1 MLRDLTLRAVYDTS
15 GNNISKELIIP
26 LLSHATIYN
35 RGVGYFTSNW
45 ISLNLQG
52 ILAFIENGGKA
63 KIVTSPYLEDE
74 DIDSIYQGEIAK
86 QNHTLHRVLSNEVK
100 RMREHLDYEKKT
112 LLAWLV
118 ADELLTFKIAIPQ
131 NNTGIFHDKYAIFC
145 DANGDKVVLHG
156 SLNDSLKGFTLN
168 GEGVSVF
175 KSWEPGLSD
184 YITFHEEKFEQLM
197 KKDNNFYK
205 IYDVPE
211 TIKQNLIELKGP
223 KELRPYKNTL
233 PVIKEGPRIPDNYK
247 LYGYQQQAIT
257 AWLQNDYKGFLSMAT
272 GTGKTVT
279 SLAASVEMYTKRK
292 RIINVVSVPFMH
304 LVEQWNKE
312 AIDFGFY
319 TLCCLSTNRGWK
331 LKMRSLIDDYNYG
344 DLSHLTFIVT
354 HTSNADEEGFLAQ
367 LARIKHQKD
376 ILFIADEVH
385 YLGAEKL
392 SKSLMESVEMRL
404 GLSATPE
411 RWMDEEGTKKL
422 KEYFKKEVFT
432 FPIEEAI
439 AQGFLTP
446 YTYIP
451 KVVYLTEDEQNE
463 YTALSKQ
470 IAGLMN
476 DPNADVEW
484 LRFKR
489 NNLVHKSYQKRAEFY
504 RDLQQQIQIEGKS
517 NFAHTI
523 VYCPEGIHR
532 EVLTDIAQFQIA
544 IQEIIGETKVTE
556 RHKILKAFE
565 DQRIQLLVAMKCLD
579 EGVNIP
585 ATKRAFFLANTSN
598 PRQFIQ
604 RRGRILRRAP
614 GKERAV
620 IHDYLVFP
628 YKVRDLESDKVLV
641 KKELARFM
649 EFQFCADNTR
659 ECIEYI
665 RPYLEEYGLSHLIY
679 LSREELYGTLGG
691 QYE

>member
-1 MLRDLTLRAVYDTS
+1 MLRDLTLKAVYDTS
-15 GNNISKELIIP
+15 GNNISEELIIP
-26 LLSHATIYN
+26 LLSNAMVYN

-52 ILAFIENGGKA
+52 ILTFIKNGGKA
-63 KIVTSPYLEDE
+63 RIVTSPFLEDQ
-74 DIDSIYQGEIAK
+74 DIDAIYRGEIAK
-86 QNHTLHRVLSNEVK
+86 QNYTLYRVLSNEVK
-100 RMREHLDYEKKT
+100 RMREQMDYEQKT
-112 LLAWLV
+112 LLAWLI
-118 ADELLTFKIAIPQ
+118 ADGLLTFKIAIPQ
-131 NNTGIFHDKYAIFC
+131 NNKGAFHDKYAIFC
-145 DANGDKVVLHG
+145 DENGDKVVLHG

-184 YITFHEEKFEQLM
+184 YITFHEKKFEQLIEN
-197 KKDNNFYK
+197 DNDFYK
-205 IYDVPE
+205 IYDIPE
-211 TIKQNLIELKGP
+211 SVKQDLINL
-223 KELRPYKNTL
+223 KEEKVLRPYINTS
-233 PVIKEGPRIPDNYK
+233 IIEQSPRIPETYT
-247 LYGYQQQAIT
+247 LYGYQQQAID

-279 SLAASVEMYTKRK
+279 ALATSVEIYKKRK
-292 RIINVVSVPFMH
+292 RIINVISVPFMH
-304 LVEQWNKE
+304 LVEQWNEE
-312 AIDFGFY
+312 AKDFGFV

-367 LARIKHQKD
+367 LARVKRQED

-385 YLGAEKL
+385 YLGSQTL
-392 SKSLMESVEMRL
+392 SKSLVASIEMRL

-411 RWMDEEGTKKL
+411 RWMDKLGTKRL
-422 KEYFKKEVFT
+422 TDYFVKEIFT

-446 YTYIP
+446 YTYVP
-451 KVVYLTEDEQNE
+451 NVVFLTEDEQKE
-463 YTALSKQ
+463 YTAISKQ

-476 DPNADVEW
+476 DPSADIEW

-489 NNLVHKSYQKRAEFY
+489 NNIVHKSYQKRASFY
-504 RDLQQQIQIEGKS
+504 RDIEKQIQLEGS
-517 NFAHTI
+517 DFAHSI
-523 VYCPEGIHR
+523 VYCPEGLHR
-532 EVLTDIAQFQIA
+532 DVLAGIAQFQIA
-544 IQEIIGETKVTE
+544 VQEIIGETKVAE
-556 RHKILKAFE
+556 RHKILKAF
-565 DQRIQLLVAMKCLD
+565 DNKRIQLLVAMKCLD

-585 ATKRAFFLANTSN
+585 ATKRAYFLANTSN

-604 RRGRILRRAP
+604 RRGRVLRRAT

-628 YKVRDLESDKVLV
+628 YTVRDLESDKILV

-649 EFQFCADNTR
+649 EFQFCADNART
-659 ECIEYI
+659 CIEYI
-665 RPYLEEYGLSHLIY
+665 RPFLEEYDLTHLIY
-679 LSREELYGTLGG
+679 LSREEIYEILGG